1 MAEPKEIWPT
11 DEISAA
17 VVDMTQKVSEEPD
30 AYLHFLQLQ
39 AHHPQYTAD
48 TLLWLMAKEPDDQ
61 VFRTVPEWNEHGRFV
76 KPGEKGIPLERGM
89 VRLLDH
95 DGWTNPN
102 MEWVFAAKQT
112 WAKESIP
119 PEPEQRLSGQRLEMG
134 LRTLLEL
141 SPVEVKIDTGA
152 SSSEIRYDPE
162 RKEILLPQGIGAE
175 GAFRG
180 LVREILQARMDMEMD
195 EGYRR
200 EIFQQD
206 AECLSWMMCQ
216 RYGLPCPEPDLSR
229 LAQNNAPWNTE
240 ERNSC
245 LTSISWL
252 YSGMEKNVSREVN
265 IQKSVR
271 QKIGQAMGTNEHG
284 QGKSKALVQTR

>member
-1 MAEPKEIWPT
+1 MAEPKEIWLT

-102 MEWVFAAKQT
+102 MEWVFAAK
-112 WAKESIP
+112 
-119 PEPEQRLSGQRLEMG
+119 
-134 LRTLLEL
+134 
-141 SPVEVKIDTGA
+141 
-152 SSSEIRYDPE
+152 
-162 RKEILLPQGIGAE
+162 
-175 GAFRG
+175 
-180 LVREILQARMDMEMD
+180 
-195 EGYRR
+195 
-200 EIFQQD
+200 
-206 AECLSWMMCQ
+206 
-216 RYGLPCPEPDLSR
+216 
-229 LAQNNAPWNTE
+229 
-240 ERNSC
+240 
-245 LTSISWL
+245 
-252 YSGMEKNVSREVN
+252 
-265 IQKSVR
+265 
-271 QKIGQAMGTNEHG
+271 
-284 QGKSKALVQTR
+284 